1 MRICFVG
8 WADNIHLERWAAY
21 FARQGEEVSVISFSG
36 LGQFPDG
43 VRQYRLGLQKRGI
56 RWKIL
61 KLKYLLWK
69 LRPDLVHVHW
79 AHFAQPVSEA
89 WSGPLAITAWGSDIY
104 QLNDPSVVGELV
116 QGLRA
121 GHTITCDSEDLV
133 KRVKQLRGTHG
144 DNVHCVQWGV
154 DVKNFYP
161 DAPDCNLMSELGVL
175 GRRVIFSPRG
185 FLPVYN
191 QDGVLSAFVQVLRE
205 MPDAVLIMKDFDG
218 MPHWRRAI
226 RKRIEDLHLTDSVR
240 IVGSVPYE
248 RMREFYRMAPVTISV
263 PFSDATPMSVLE
275 AMACGS
281 VPIVS
286 DLPSLREWIVDD
298 WNGYLVSPSDTQRM
312 ANRIIHILKNPETV
326 CEFARR
332 NRKIVEDRAN
342 QAVHMERMRDL
353 YRAMLD
359 NTILRS
365 TGRIASYLA
374 WLSLCLNLVNFDC
387 ANLSARIVLAFN
399 S

>member
-8 WADNIHLERWAAY
+8 WADNIHLERWASY
-21 FARQGEEVSVISFSG
+21 FARQGEDVSVISFSG
-36 LGQFPDG
+36 MGNFPDG
-43 VRQYRLGLQKRGI
+43 VRQYRLGLEKRGL

-61 KLKYLLWK
+61 RLKYLLWR
-69 LRPDLVHVHW
+69 LQPDLVHVHW

-89 WSGPLAITAWGSDIY
+89 WSGPLAVTAWGSDIY
-104 QLNDPSVVGELV
+104 QLHDPSVVGDLV

-133 KRVKQLRGTHG
+133 KRVKQLCGKYSN
-144 DNVHCVQWGV
+144 NVHCVQWGV
-154 DVKNFYP
+154 DIKNFYP
-161 DAPDCNLMSELGVL
+161 DTPDSNLMSELGVL

-191 QDGVLSAFVQVLRE
+191 QDGVLSAFAQVLRE

-218 MPHWRRAI
+218 ISDWRRLI

-240 IVGSVPYE
+240 IVGTVPYE

-298 WNGYLVSPSDTQRM
+298 WNGYIVSASDTQGM
-312 ANRIIHILKNPETV
+312 ADRIIHILKNPETV

-332 NRKIVEDRAN
+332 NRRIVEDRAN
-342 QAVHMERMRDL
+342 QAVHMERMRGL
-353 YRAMLD
+353 YRDML
-359 NTILRS
+359 NVPHRS
-365 TGRIASYLA
+365 TGGTLSHFLA
-374 WLSLCLNLVNFDC
+374 WLSVCLNLVEF
-387 ANLSARIVLAFN
+387 
-399 S
+399 

>member
-1 MRICFVG
+1 
-8 WADNIHLERWAAY
+8 
-21 FARQGEEVSVISFSG
+21 
-36 LGQFPDG
+36 
-43 VRQYRLGLQKRGI
+43 
-56 RWKIL
+56 
-61 KLKYLLWK
+61 
-69 LRPDLVHVHW
+69 
-79 AHFAQPVSEA
+79 
-89 WSGPLAITAWGSDIY
+89 
-104 QLNDPSVVGELV
+104 
-116 QGLRA
+116 
-121 GHTITCDSEDLV
+121 
-133 KRVKQLRGTHG
+133 
-144 DNVHCVQWGV
+144 
-154 DVKNFYP
+154 
-161 DAPDCNLMSELGVL
+161 
-175 GRRVIFSPRG
+175 
-185 FLPVYN
+185 
-191 QDGVLSAFVQVLRE
+191 
-205 MPDAVLIMKDFDG
+205 
-218 MPHWRRAI
+218 
-226 RKRIEDLHLTDSVR
+226 
-240 IVGSVPYE
+240 
-248 RMREFYRMAPVTISV
+248 V